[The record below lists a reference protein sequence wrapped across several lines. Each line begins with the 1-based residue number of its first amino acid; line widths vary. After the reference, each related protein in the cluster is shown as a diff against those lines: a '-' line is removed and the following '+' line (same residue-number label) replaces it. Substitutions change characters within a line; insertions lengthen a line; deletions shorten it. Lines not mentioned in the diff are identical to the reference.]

1 MMFTTYTKTNS
12 TYFKLFVGLT
22 NFCNFTNMRNI
33 PFFIVSLFVLIGCQE
48 QGTGPVVTTI
58 YIEDVDTL
66 PPSAT
71 IDPKTEIDKNNQIEE
86 ASTAPVTQIDNE
98 IDNAIEHIEQT
109 AGVFEQKPV
118 DEDVVPAIN
127 AIPEAEVQL
136 ALAPT
141 APTLGDK
148 FDAVPPSDN
157 TPQIQTPDE
166 NNDQQTNL
174 KKAALEAAFEMLA
187 RRAKPIQIDPQTRIE
202 DMDEVDKAAKKSR
215 FKIGLL
221 VPLTG
226 SFSYLGNTISGGSE
240 LAFFKMRN
248 PNIELLYFDTAGGK
262 QAVNAANEAISN
274 NVDVVIGPLFS
285 DSVSA
290 VKPLLKASNIPVL
303 SFSNNIDVAEPGVWV
318 LGYLPEQQISQL
330 VDFAVAR
337 GKQNFGILSANSQLG
352 KKITN
357 AAINQLAD
365 YGLSART
372 VFELDNISQMEQEE
386 LLSQIKTFAKY
397 VDTSK
402 DPLTLPPPAY
412 DTVIIAGDTDFIL
425 QVAPILSYY
434 DLGPDRALFMGID
447 KWNQPKML
455 NEPSLQNAILTLPK
469 RPAEEKFNNVWQS
482 EFTFESNDLAKISFD
497 ASALVIATAVDN
509 APIPLVDDLATQ
521 PGFIGFS
528 GQFKMSESGLTE
540 RVFEIMEIS
549 DNLLVQPSIQ

>member
-1 MMFTTYTKTNS
+1 MMFTIYTKTNS
-12 TYFKLFVGLT
+12 TFFKLFVGLT
-22 NFCNFTNMRNI
+22 NFCNVTNIRNI

-48 QGTGPVVTTI
+48 QGTSPVVTTI
-58 YIEDVDTL
+58 YIEEVDTL

-71 IDPKTEIDKNNQIEE
+71 TAPKTEINKNKQIDE
-86 ASTAPVTQIDNE
+86 ASTASVTE
-98 IDNAIEHIEQT
+98 IDNAIEHIEQEP
-109 AGVFEQKPV
+109 A

-127 AIPEAEVQL
+127 AIPEAEVQTAL
-136 ALAPT
+136 ALT
-141 APTLGDK
+141 APTIEDN
-148 FDAVPPSDN
+148 FDAVQPADN
-157 TPQIQTPDE
+157 TPKIQSPDE
-166 NNDQQTNL
+166 NNEQQTNL

-187 RRAKPIQIDPQTRIE
+187 RRAKPIQIDPKTRIE
-202 DMDEVDKAAKKSR
+202 DTNEAGKAAKNSK

-248 PNIELLYFDTAGGK
+248 PNIELLYFDTAGGE

-285 DSVSA
+285 NSVSA

-337 GKQNFGILSANSQLG
+337 GKQNFGILRSNSQLG

-357 AAINQLAD
+357 AAINQLAN

-372 VFELDNISQMEQEE
+372 VFELDNVFQMEQEE

-402 DPLTLPPPAY
+402 EPLTLPPPAY

-497 ASALVIATAVDN
+497 ASAIVIATAVAN
-509 APIPLVDDLATQ
+509 APIPLADELATQ

-549 DNLLVQPSIQ
+549 DNLIVQPSIQ

>member
-1 MMFTTYTKTNS
+1 
-12 TYFKLFVGLT
+12 
-22 NFCNFTNMRNI
+22 MRNI
-33 PFFIVSLFVLIGCQE
+33 PFFIVSLFVLMGCQE

-58 YIEDVDTL
+58 YTEDVDTL

-71 IDPKTEIDKNNQIEE
+71 IDPKTEINKTNQIEE
-86 ASTAPVTQIDNE
+86 ASTAPITQIDNE
-98 IDNAIEHIEQT
+98 IDNAIDNVIERIEQEP
-109 AGVFEQKPV
+109 A
-118 DEDVVPAIN
+118 DEDVLPDTKVM
-127 AIPEAEVQL
+127 PEGQL
-136 ALAPT
+136 ALALT
-141 APTLGDK
+141 APTLEDK
-148 FDAVPPSDN
+148 FGAVPPADN
-157 TPQIQTPDE
+157 TLKTQSPEE

-202 DMDEVDKAAKKSR
+202 DTDEAGTATKKSK

-248 PNIELLYFDTAGGK
+248 PNIELLYFDTAGGE
-262 QAVNAANEAISN
+262 QAVIAANEAISN

-386 LLSQIKTFAKY
+386 LLSQIKSFAKY

-497 ASALVIATAVDN
+497 ASALVIATAVAN
-509 APIPLVDDLATQ
+509 APIPLADELATQ

-528 GQFKMSESGLTE
+528 GQFKMSVSGLTE

>member
-12 TYFKLFVGLT
+12 IYFNLFVGLT
-22 NFCNFTNMRNI
+22 NFCNVTNMRNI
-33 PFFIVSLFVLIGCQE
+33 SFFIILLFVLIGCQE
-48 QGTGPVVTTI
+48 QGTGPVVKTI
-58 YIEDVDTL
+58 YIEDSDTL

-71 IDPKTEIDKNNQIEE
+71 IDPKTEINKKNQSEE
-86 ASTAPVTQIDNE
+86 ASTAPVMQIDNE
-98 IDNAIEHIEQT
+98 IDNAIDNVIERIEQEP
-109 AGVFEQKPV
+109 A
-118 DEDVVPAIN
+118 DEDVLPDTKAM
-127 AIPEAEVQL
+127 PEGQL
-136 ALAPT
+136 VLAPT
-141 APTLGDK
+141 APTLEDK
-148 FDAVPPSDN
+148 FGAVPPVDN
-157 TPQIQTPDE
+157 TLKTQSPDE
-166 NNDQQTNL
+166 NNDQQAKL
-174 KKAALEAAFEMLA
+174 KKAALEAAFDMLA

-202 DMDEVDKAAKKSR
+202 DMDEADEAAKKSK

-248 PNIELLYFDTAGGK
+248 PNIELLYFDTAGGE

-303 SFSNNIDVAEPGVWV
+303 SFSKNIYVAEPGVWV
-318 LGYLPEQQISQL
+318 LGYLPEHQISQL

-337 GKQNFGILSANSQLG
+337 GKQNFGILSSNSQLG
-352 KKITN
+352 KKITK

-372 VFELDNISQMEQEE
+372 IFELDNISQMEQEE

-447 KWNQPKML
+447 KWNQQKIL
-455 NEPSLQNAILTLPK
+455 NEPSLQNSILTLPK

-482 EFTFESNDLAKISFD
+482 EFTIESNDLAKISFD
-497 ASALVIATAVDN
+497 ASALVIATAVAN
-509 APIPLVDDLATQ
+509 APIPLAEDLATQ

-528 GQFKMSESGLTE
+528 GQFKLSKSGLTE

-549 DNLLVQPSIQ
+549 DNLLAQPSIQ

>member
-12 TYFKLFVGLT
+12 IYFNLFVGLT
-22 NFCNFTNMRNI
+22 NFCNVTNMRNI
-33 PFFIVSLFVLIGCQE
+33 SFFIILLFALIGCQE
-48 QGTGPVVTTI
+48 QGTGPVVKTI
-58 YIEDVDTL
+58 YIEDSDTL

-71 IDPKTEIDKNNQIEE
+71 IDPKTEINKKNQSEE

-98 IDNAIEHIEQT
+98 IDNAIDNVIERIEQEP
-109 AGVFEQKPV
+109 A
-118 DEDVVPAIN
+118 DEDVLLDTKAM
-127 AIPEAEVQL
+127 PEGQLVL
-136 ALAPT
+136 ALT
-141 APTLGDK
+141 APTLEDK
-148 FDAVPPSDN
+148 LGAVPPVDN
-157 TPQIQTPDE
+157 TLKTQSPDE
-166 NNDQQTNL
+166 NNDQQAKL

-202 DMDEVDKAAKKSR
+202 GMDEADKAAKKSK

-248 PNIELLYFDTAGGK
+248 PNIELLYFDTAGGE

-318 LGYLPEQQISQL
+318 LGYLPEHQISQL

-337 GKQNFGILSANSQLG
+337 GKQNFGILSSNSQLG
-352 KKITN
+352 KKITK
-357 AAINQLAD
+357 AAMNQLAD

-412 DTVIIAGDTDFIL
+412 DAVIIAGDTDFIL

-497 ASALVIATAVDN
+497 ASALVIATAVAN
-509 APIPLVDDLATQ
+509 APIPLADDLATQ

-528 GQFKMSESGLTE
+528 GQFKLSKSGLTE

-549 DNLLVQPSIQ
+549 DNLLAQPSIQ

>member
-12 TYFKLFVGLT
+12 IYFNLFVGLT
-22 NFCNFTNMRNI
+22 NFCNVTNMRNI
-33 PFFIVSLFVLIGCQE
+33 SFFIILLFALIGCQE
-48 QGTGPVVTTI
+48 QGTGPVVKTI
-58 YIEDVDTL
+58 YIEDSDTL

-71 IDPKTEIDKNNQIEE
+71 IDPKTEINKKNQSEE

-98 IDNAIEHIEQT
+98 IDNAIDNVIERIEQEP
-109 AGVFEQKPV
+109 A
-118 DEDVVPAIN
+118 DEDVLPDTKAM
-127 AIPEAEVQL
+127 PEGQLVL
-136 ALAPT
+136 ALT
-141 APTLGDK
+141 APTLEDK
-148 FDAVPPSDN
+148 LGAVPPVDN
-157 TPQIQTPDE
+157 TLKTQSPDE
-166 NNDQQTNL
+166 NNDQQAKL

-202 DMDEVDKAAKKSR
+202 DMDEADKAAKKSK

-248 PNIELLYFDTAGGK
+248 PNIELLYFDTAGGE

-318 LGYLPEQQISQL
+318 LGYLPEHQISQL

-337 GKQNFGILSANSQLG
+337 GKQNFGILSSNSQLG
-352 KKITN
+352 KKITK
-357 AAINQLAD
+357 AAMNQLAD

-412 DTVIIAGDTDFIL
+412 DAVIIAGNTDFIL

-497 ASALVIATAVDN
+497 ASALVIATAVAN
-509 APIPLVDDLATQ
+509 APIPLADDLATQ

-528 GQFKMSESGLTE
+528 GQFKLSKSGLTE

-549 DNLLVQPSIQ
+549 DNLLAQPSIQ

>member
-1 MMFTTYTKTNS
+1 MMFTIYTKTNS

-22 NFCNFTNMRNI
+22 NFCNVTNMRNI

-71 IDPKTEIDKNNQIEE
+71 IDPKTEINKTNQIEE

-98 IDNAIEHIEQT
+98 IDNEIDNAIDNVIERIEQEP
-109 AGVFEQKPV
+109 A
-118 DEDVVPAIN
+118 DEDVVPDTKVM
-127 AIPEAEVQL
+127 PEGQL
-136 ALAPT
+136 ALALT
-141 APTLGDK
+141 APTLEDK
-148 FDAVPPSDN
+148 FGAVPPADN
-157 TPQIQTPDE
+157 TLKTQSPDE

-202 DMDEVDKAAKKSR
+202 DMDEADKAAKKSK

-248 PNIELLYFDTAGGK
+248 PNIELLYFDTAGGE

-372 VFELDNISQMEQEE
+372 VFELDNISQMEQKE
-386 LLSQIKTFAKY
+386 LLSQIKSFAKY

-455 NEPSLQNAILTLPK
+455 NEPSLQNSILTLPK

-497 ASALVIATAVDN
+497 ASALVIATAVAN
-509 APIPLVDDLATQ
+509 APIPLADDLATQ

>member
-1 MMFTTYTKTNS
+1 MMFNIFNITNI
-12 TYFKLFVGLT
+12 THFKRLVGLT
-22 NFCNFTNMRNI
+22 NFRKAINMGKA
-33 PFFIVSLFVLIGCQE
+33 PFFLFFLFALLGCQE
-48 QGTGPVVTTI
+48 QGVGPVITTV
-58 YIEDVDTL
+58 YIEEVDTFS
-66 PPSAT
+66 PGAT
-71 IDPKTEIDKNNQIEE
+71 IKPKPKIDRNTQIEE
-86 ASTAPVTQIDNE
+86 APIDSVME
-98 IDNAIEHIEQT
+98 INNTKESIEQT
-109 AGVFEQKPV
+109 TGVFEQEPA
-118 DEDVVPAIN
+118 DEGVATAIN
-127 AIPEAEVQL
+127 AIPKAEVQL

-141 APTLGDK
+141 TV
-148 FDAVPPSDN
+148 VPKPEDEFN
-157 TPQIQTPDE
+157 VAQPE
-166 NNDQQTNL
+166 NNTSETRSQGEKKDQQTNL
-174 KKAALEAAFEMLA
+174 KKAALEAAFELLA
-187 RRAKPIQIDPQTRIE
+187 RRAKPIQIAPKTQIE
-202 DMDEVDKAAKKSR
+202 DIEGPDKTKENSK

-240 LAFFKMRN
+240 LAFFKMRD
-248 PNIELLYFDTAGGK
+248 PNIELLYFDTAGGEK
-262 QAVNAANEAISN
+262 AVNAAKKAISN

-285 DSVSA
+285 NSVSA

-318 LGYLPEQQISQL
+318 LGYLPEQQITQL

-337 GKQNFGILSANSQLG
+337 GKQNFGILSSNSQLG

-357 AAINQLAD
+357 ATIDQLAE

-372 VFELDNISQMEQEE
+372 VFELDNISQIEQGD
-386 LLSQIKTFAKY
+386 LLSRIKTFAKY

-455 NEPSLQNAILTLPK
+455 NEPSLQNAVLTLPK
-469 RPAEEKFNNVWQS
+469 RPEEEKFNKVWQS
-482 EFTFESNDLAKISFD
+482 EFTFESSDLAKISFD
-497 ASALVIATAVDN
+497 ASALVIATVLAN
-509 APIPLVDDLATQ
+509 SSIPLSDDLANQ

-528 GQFKMSESGLTE
+528 GQFKMSQSGLTE

-549 DNLLVQPSIQ
+549 DNLLVKPSIQ

>member
-1 MMFTTYTKTNS
+1 
-12 TYFKLFVGLT
+12 
-22 NFCNFTNMRNI
+22 MRNI
-33 PFFIVSLFVLIGCQE
+33 SFFIILLFALIGCQE
-48 QGTGPVVTTI
+48 QGTGPVVKTI
-58 YIEDVDTL
+58 YIEDSDTL

-71 IDPKTEIDKNNQIEE
+71 IDPKTEINKKNQSEE

-98 IDNAIEHIEQT
+98 IDNAIDNVIERIEQEP
-109 AGVFEQKPV
+109 A
-118 DEDVVPAIN
+118 DEDVLLDTKAM
-127 AIPEAEVQL
+127 PEGQLVL
-136 ALAPT
+136 ALT
-141 APTLGDK
+141 APTLEDK
-148 FDAVPPSDN
+148 LGAVPPVDN
-157 TPQIQTPDE
+157 TLKTQSPDE
-166 NNDQQTNL
+166 NNDQQAKL

-202 DMDEVDKAAKKSR
+202 DMDEADKVAKKSK

-248 PNIELLYFDTAGGK
+248 PNIELLYFDTAGGE

-318 LGYLPEQQISQL
+318 LGYLPEHQISQL

-337 GKQNFGILSANSQLG
+337 GKQNFGILSSNSQLG
-352 KKITN
+352 KKITK
-357 AAINQLAD
+357 AAMNQLAD

-412 DTVIIAGDTDFIL
+412 DAVIIAGDTDFIL

-497 ASALVIATAVDN
+497 ASALVIATAVAN
-509 APIPLVDDLATQ
+509 APIPLADDLATQ

-528 GQFKMSESGLTE
+528 GQFKLSKSGLTE

-549 DNLLVQPSIQ
+549 DNLLAQPSIQ

>member
-1 MMFTTYTKTNS
+1 
-12 TYFKLFVGLT
+12 
-22 NFCNFTNMRNI
+22 MRNI
-33 PFFIVSLFVLIGCQE
+33 SFFIILLFALIGCQE
-48 QGTGPVVTTI
+48 QGTGPVVKTI
-58 YIEDVDTL
+58 YIEDSHTL

-71 IDPKTEIDKNNQIEE
+71 IDPKTEINKKNQSEE

-98 IDNAIEHIEQT
+98 IDNAIDNVIERIEQEP
-109 AGVFEQKPV
+109 A
-118 DEDVVPAIN
+118 DEDVLLDTKAM
-127 AIPEAEVQL
+127 PEGQLVL
-136 ALAPT
+136 ALT
-141 APTLGDK
+141 APTLEDK
-148 FDAVPPSDN
+148 LGAVPPVDN
-157 TPQIQTPDE
+157 TLKTQSPDE
-166 NNDQQTNL
+166 NNDQQAKL

-202 DMDEVDKAAKKSR
+202 DMDEADKAAKKSR

-248 PNIELLYFDTAGGK
+248 PNIELLYFDTAGGE

-402 DPLTLPPPAY
+402 DLLTLPPPAY

-497 ASALVIATAVDN
+497 ASALVIATAVAN

>member
-12 TYFKLFVGLT
+12 IYFNLFVGLT
-22 NFCNFTNMRNI
+22 NFCNVTNMRNI
-33 PFFIVSLFVLIGCQE
+33 SFFIILLFVLIGCQE
-48 QGTGPVVTTI
+48 QGTGPVVKTI
-58 YIEDVDTL
+58 YIEDSDTL

-71 IDPKTEIDKNNQIEE
+71 IDPKTEINKKNQSEE

-98 IDNAIEHIEQT
+98 IDNAIERIEQEP
-109 AGVFEQKPV
+109 A
-118 DEDVVPAIN
+118 DEDVLPDTKAM
-127 AIPEAEVQL
+127 PEAQLVL
-136 ALAPT
+136 ALT
-141 APTLGDK
+141 APTLEDK
-148 FDAVPPSDN
+148 FGVVPPVDN
-157 TPQIQTPDE
+157 TLKTQSPYE
-166 NNDQQTNL
+166 NNDQQAKL

-202 DMDEVDKAAKKSR
+202 DMDEADKAAKKSK

-248 PNIELLYFDTAGGK
+248 PNIELLYFDTAGGE

-318 LGYLPEQQISQL
+318 LGYLPEHQISQL

-337 GKQNFGILSANSQLG
+337 GKQNFGILSSNSQLG
-352 KKITN
+352 KKITK

-497 ASALVIATAVDN
+497 ASAMVIATAVAN
-509 APIPLVDDLATQ
+509 APIPLADDLATQ

-528 GQFKMSESGLTE
+528 GQFKLSKSGLTE

-549 DNLLVQPSIQ
+549 NNLLAQPSIQ

>member
-1 MMFTTYTKTNS
+1 MMFTIYTKTNS

-22 NFCNFTNMRNI
+22 NFCNVTNMRNI

-71 IDPKTEIDKNNQIEE
+71 IDPKTEINKTNQIEE

-98 IDNAIEHIEQT
+98 IDNAIDNVIERIEQEP
-109 AGVFEQKPV
+109 A
-118 DEDVVPAIN
+118 DEDVVPDTKV
-127 AIPEAEVQL
+127 IPEGQL
-136 ALAPT
+136 ALAL
-141 APTLGDK
+141 AVPTLEDK
-148 FDAVPPSDN
+148 FRAVPPADN
-157 TPQIQTPDE
+157 TLKTQSPDE

-202 DMDEVDKAAKKSR
+202 DMDEADKAAKKSR

-248 PNIELLYFDTAGGK
+248 PNIELLYFDTAGGE